1 MTPADPWRPRYHYTA
16 ARNWIN
22 DPNGLV
28 WFDGEYHLFYQH
40 NPFGNEWGHMSWG
53 HAVSADLV
61 HWQELPVAL
70 PEDERVS
77 IYSGSV
83 VVDERRSAGFGESDA
98 PPPLVAVYTGCR
110 RRPEGG
116 QAQEL
121 AFSTDRGR
129 TWTKHAG
136 NPVLDL
142 GLRDFRD
149 PKVFWHA
156 PSARWVMAVVV
167 PDDRRV
173 QFHGSSDLKRWT
185 KLGEFGAPFEG
196 EGIWECPDLIPL
208 QVPGEGTRWLF
219 KVDVFGGHPSGG
231 TGARIF
237 FGDFDGA
244 RFTPEPEPQPQ
255 WADFGADFYA
265 ALSWAN
271 LQARPAAQ
279 AAPGEEAI
287 WIAWM
292 NCHRYARALPTAPWR
307 GAMTVP
313 RALSARRI
321 DGRLRLLQQPVA
333 ALQALRGPAWELPAC
348 EVGEGGCTL
357 SAPAGFDATAFELEF
372 AIEATTADA
381 CALVLRA
388 GQGSGAGAQAT
399 RVGYDARRGTVF
411 VDRSRAGFAPPGD
424 PLFAG
429 RREAPCPVP
438 APGAPL
444 RLRVFV
450 DACSVEVFVGEG
462 ELTLTEQI
470 LPDAHSLGL
479 RWESPG
485 GTTRLLAGR
494 AYPIRRYNAEQCRA
508 SAL

>member
-1 MTPADPWRPRYHYTA
+1 MTPGEPYRPRYHYTA

-28 WFDGEYHLFYQH
+28 WFDGEYHLCYQY
-40 NPFGNEWGHMSWG
+40 NPFGDQWGHMSWG
-53 HAVSADLV
+53 HAVSPDLV

-83 VVDERRSAGFGESDA
+83 VVDERHSAGFGEGRHPA
-98 PPPLVAVYTGCR
+98 LVAVYTGCL

-121 AFSTDRGR
+121 AWSTDRGR

-196 EGIWECPDLIPL
+196 EGIWECPDLLPL

-237 FGDFDGA
+237 FGDFDGE
-244 RFTPEPEPQPQ
+244 RFIPEPEPQPQ
-255 WADFGADFYA
+255 WADYGSDFYA

-271 LQARPAAQ
+271 LAARPPSQ
-279 AAPGEEAI
+279 AAPGEEAV

-292 NCHRYARALPTAPWR
+292 NCHRYARALPTSPWR

-333 ALQALRGPAWELPAC
+333 ALQALRGPAWELPPI
-348 EVGEGGCTL
+348 EVGEAGCVL
-357 SAPAGFDATAFELEF
+357 SPPAGFDSTSFELECSVESST
-372 AIEATTADA
+372 AQAWAVALRVGVDSNEGEAT
-381 CALVLRA
+381 L
-388 GQGSGAGAQAT
+388 
-399 RVGYDARRGTVF
+399 VGYDNLRQVVF
-411 VDRSRAGFAPPGD
+411 LDRSRAGFAPPGD
-424 PLFAG
+424 PHYAG
-429 RREAPCPVP
+429 RREAPCPPP
-438 APGAPL
+438 APGRPL
-444 RLRVFV
+444 RLRVLV
-450 DACSVEVFVGEG
+450 DACSVEVFVGQG

-470 LPDAHSLGL
+470 LPGARSLGL
-479 RWESPG
+479 RLVSHG
-485 GTTRLLAGR
+485 GSTGFLAGR
-494 AYPIRRYNAEQCRA
+494 AYPIRPYNTDQCRA